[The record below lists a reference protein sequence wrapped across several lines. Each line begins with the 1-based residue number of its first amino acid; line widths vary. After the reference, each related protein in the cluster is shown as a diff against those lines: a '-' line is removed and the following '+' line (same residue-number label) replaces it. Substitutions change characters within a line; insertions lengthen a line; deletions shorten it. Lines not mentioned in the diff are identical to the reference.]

1 MWDAFVNL
9 MLNGMVLLYQLLGNN
24 FILAL
29 VVFTVIIR
37 LLMLPMNLRQ
47 QRSSLRM
54 QEMQPQIQAI
64 QKKYRDN
71 PQKMQEEFQKVGYNP
86 TEPLMGCLPLLLQ
99 MPIFFALFR
108 VINLMLDSTPQSLL
122 SMTERVYASID
133 LTNLLPIGNT
143 FLWMNLALP
152 DPLLIMPILVAGSMF
167 IQQKLLMPPPKP
179 DDGKKKAGAEENPMA
194 QMNQSMLYTMPI
206 MFGFFAMSFNAGLAI
221 YFIVSNIIGVVQG
234 LIVRQ
239 SMAEVRLESEA
250 RREERAKA
258 AAAFLEETAELAEA
272 NDDGE
277 SDDSPNAPNAPSGKK
292 NKKKKKPNK

>member
-1 MWDAFVNL
+1 
-9 MLNGMVLLYQLLGNN
+9 
-24 FILAL
+24 
-29 VVFTVIIR
+29 
-37 LLMLPMNLRQ
+37 
-47 QRSSLRM
+47 
-54 QEMQPQIQAI
+54 
-64 QKKYRDN
+64 
-71 PQKMQEEFQKVGYNP
+71 MQEEFQKVGYNP

-122 SMTERVYASID
+122 SMTERVYDSID

-167 IQQKLLMPPPKP
+167 VQQKLLMPPPKP

-206 MFGFFAMSFNAGLAI
+206 MFGFFAMSFNAGLAF

-234 LIVRQ
+234 LIVRR

-258 AAAFLEETAELAEA
+258 AAVFLEETAELADA
-272 NDDGE
+272 SDDGQ
-277 SDDSPNAPNAPSGKK
+277 SDDSSNAPSGKK
-292 NKKKKKPNK
+292 NKKKKRPNK

>member
-133 LTNLLPIGNT
+133 LTNLLPISNT

-152 DPLLIMPILVAGSMF
+152 DPLLIMPVLVAGSMF

-234 LIVRQ
+234 LIVRR

-258 AAAFLEETAELAEA
+258 AAVFLEETAELAETS
-272 NDDGE
+272 DDGE
-277 SDDSPNAPNAPSGKK
+277 SDDFPNAPSGKK
-292 NKKKKKPNK
+292 NKKKKKSNK

>member
-1 MWDAFVNL
+1 MWNAFINL
-9 MLNGMVLLYQLLGNN
+9 MLNAMVLLYQALGNN

-29 VVFTVIIR
+29 VVFTVITR
-37 LLMLPMNLRQ
+37 LIMLPLNIRQ

-71 PQKMQEEFQKVGYNP
+71 PQKMQEEFTKIGYSP

-122 SMTERVYASID
+122 ALTERVSSSID
-133 LTNLLPIGNT
+133 LTTLLPIGNK

-152 DPLLIMPILVAGSMF
+152 DPLLILPVLVAGSMF
-167 IQQKLLMPPPKP
+167 VQQKLLSPPAKP
-179 DDGKKKAGAEENPMA
+179 VDESKKGTADENPMA

-221 YFIVSNIIGVVQG
+221 YFIVSNVIGVAQG
-234 LIVRQ
+234 LFVR
-239 SMAEVRLESEA
+239 STMASAKEESEM
-250 RREERAKA
+250 RRVERSKA
-258 AAAFLEETAELAEA
+258 AELLLAEGMTE
-272 NDDGE
+272 DEEDTF
-277 SDDSPNAPNAPSGKK
+277 PNNPEGSNTTNKRKKRSGKK
-292 NKKKKKPNK
+292 